1 MINDKNYFCETYNN
15 YFCNFFFTIIKF
27 SVLAS
32 ENKILLKVNN
42 ELITT
47 IDILNEINYLKSIN
61 KNINNLENKK
71 IIEIARNSL
80 IKDKIKKITLIPIVK
95 KIEISD
101 DDFKR
106 ILISNYSNTGFTK
119 IEEISQHLKKYN
131 IKPELIRNKM
141 TINAIWSQF
150 IYDKYSKNIK
160 IDIDKLKQDIQ
171 KNESQTEY
179 LLSEI
184 VFDLKEKQT
193 INEKFNIIK
202 NAIEKNGF
210 ENTALIY
217 SISETSTSGGNI
229 GWVSENSINKKI
241 LKKITEINI
250 NNFTKPLVIPGGY
263 LILKVNEKR
272 ITKKDIKLEDELKKI
287 IQIKTNEQLNQF
299 SNIFLNKI
307 KKDII
312 INEL

>member
-1 MINDKNYFCETYNN
+1 MRIISIKFIV
-15 YFCNFFFTIIKF
+15 TIFVILYSTVIKF

-32 ENKILLKVNN
+32 ENKILLKVKN

-80 IKDKIKKITLIPIVK
+80 IKDKIKKIALKTIVK
-95 KIEISD
+95 KMEISD

-119 IEEISQHLKKYN
+119 IDEIFKHLEEYN
-131 IKPELIRNKM
+131 VKPELIRNKM
-141 TINAIWSQF
+141 TVNAIWSQF
-150 IYDKYSKNIK
+150 IYNKYSKNIK
-160 IDIDKLKQDIQ
+160 IDTNKLRQNIK

-184 VFDLKEKQT
+184 VFDLEKKQT
-193 INEKFNIIK
+193 IDEKFNIIK

-229 GWVSENSINKKI
+229 GWVSENSVNKKI

-272 ITKKDIKLEDELKKI
+272 ITEKNIKLEDELKKI
-287 IQIKTNEQLNQF
+287 IEIKTNEQLNQF
-299 SNIFLNKI
+299 SNLFLNKV

>member
-1 MINDKNYFCETYNN
+1 MIKIISVKFTLTL
-15 YFCNFFFTIIKF
+15 FVIFFSTIIKF

-61 KNINNLENKK
+61 EDINNLENKK

-80 IKDKIKKITLIPIVK
+80 IKDKIKKIVLMPIIK
-95 KIEISD
+95 KMEISD

-119 IEEISQHLKKYN
+119 IDEISQHLEKYN
-131 IKPELIRNKM
+131 IKTKLIRNKM

-160 IDIDKLKQDIQ
+160 IDIDKLRQDILT
-171 KNESQTEY
+171 NESQTEY

-202 NAIEKNGF
+202 NAIKENGF
-210 ENTALIY
+210 ANSALIY
-217 SISETSTSGGNI
+217 SISETSSSGGNI

-241 LKKITEINI
+241 LKKIMKIDI
-250 NNFTKPLVIPGGY
+250 NNFTEPLVIPGGY

-272 ITKKDIKLEDELKKI
+272 IAKKDIRLEDELKKI
-287 IQIKTNEQLNQF
+287 IEIKTNKQLNQF
-299 SNIFLNKI
+299 SNIFLSKI

>member
-1 MINDKNYFCETYNN
+1 MRIISIRFIVFIFVILLLTV
-15 YFCNFFFTIIKF
+15 IKF

-80 IKDKIKKITLIPIVK
+80 IKDKIKKIALKTIVK
-95 KIEISD
+95 KMEISD

-119 IEEISQHLKKYN
+119 IDEIFKHIEEYN
-131 IKPELIRNKM
+131 VKPELIRNKM
-141 TINAIWSQF
+141 TVNAIWSQF
-150 IYDKYSKNIK
+150 IYNKYSKNIK
-160 IDIDKLKQDIQ
+160 IDTNKIRQDIQ
-171 KNESQTEY
+171 RNESQTEY

-184 VFDLKEKQT
+184 VFNLEKKQT

-210 ENTALIY
+210 ENTALVY

-229 GWVSENSINKKI
+229 GWVSENSVNKKI

-272 ITKKDIKLEDELKKI
+272 ITEKNIKLEDELKKI
-287 IQIKTNEQLNQF
+287 IEIKTNEQLNQF
-299 SNIFLNKI
+299 SNLFLNKV

>member
-1 MINDKNYFCETYNN
+1 MIRIISVRLIIAIFVIFLSTE
-15 YFCNFFFTIIKF
+15 IKF
-27 SVLAS
+27 SILAS

-42 ELITT
+42 ELITS

-61 KNINNLENKK
+61 KDIDNLENKK

-80 IKDKIKKITLIPIVK
+80 IKDKIKKIALMPIVK
-95 KIEISD
+95 KLEISD

-119 IEEISQHLKKYN
+119 IDEIYQHLKKYN
-131 IKPELIRNKM
+131 IKPKLIRNKM

-171 KNESQTEY
+171 RNEGQTEY

-184 VFDLKEKQT
+184 IFDLKEKET
-193 INEKFNIIK
+193 VNEKFNIIK
-202 NAIEKNGF
+202 NAINENDF
-210 ENTALIY
+210 ANTALIY

-241 LKKITEINI
+241 LKKIMEIDI
-250 NNFTKPLVIPGGY
+250 NNFTEPLVIPGGY
-263 LILKVNEKR
+263 LILKVNKKR
-272 ITKKDIKLEDELKKI
+272 IAKKDIKLEDELKKI
-287 IQIKTNEQLNQF
+287 VQIKTNEQLNQF

-307 KKDII
+307 KKDIV
-312 INEL
+312 INEP

>member
-1 MINDKNYFCETYNN
+1 MRIIFIKLLMVMI
-15 YFCNFFFTIIKF
+15 FFFSSAIK
-27 SVLAS
+27 SPILAS

-47 IDILNEINYLKSIN
+47 VDILNEINYLKSIN
-61 KNINNLENKK
+61 ENINNLENDKLF
-71 IIEIARNSL
+71 EMARNSL
-80 IKDKIKKITLIPIVK
+80 IKDKIKKIALTPIINK
-95 KIEISD
+95 FEISD

-106 ILISNYSNTGFTK
+106 ILISNYAARGFDETD
-119 IEEISQHLKKYN
+119 EIYEYLKGYN
-131 IKPELIRNKM
+131 IKPNLIRYKM
-141 TINAIWSQF
+141 TLNAIWSQF

-160 IDIDKLKQDIQ
+160 IDINKLKQNIQ
-171 KNESQTEY
+171 KNENQNEY

-193 INEKFNIIK
+193 IDEKFNIIK
-202 NAIEKNGF
+202 NEIQNNGF

-217 SISETSTSGGNI
+217 SISDTSTSGGNI
-229 GWVSENSINKKI
+229 GWVGENSISKKI
-241 LKKITEINI
+241 LKEITKINI
-250 NNFTKPLVIPGGY
+250 NDVTKPIVIPGGY
-263 LILKVNEKR
+263 LVLKLKEKR
-272 ITKKDIKLEDELKKI
+272 ITRRNVKIEEELKKI

-307 KKDII
+307 KKDIV

>member
-1 MINDKNYFCETYNN
+1 MKLTISILV
-15 YFCNFFFTIIKF
+15 FFFSIVVKF
-27 SVLAS
+27 SLLAS
-32 ENKILLKVNN
+32 ENRILLKVNN

-61 KNINNLENKK
+61 KNINNLEEKK
-71 IIEIARNSL
+71 VIEIARNSL
-80 IKDKIKKITLIPIVK
+80 IKDKIKKIVLVPIIE
-95 KIEISD
+95 KIEIND

-106 ILISNYSNTGFTK
+106 VLISNYSNTGLTK
-119 IEEISQHLKKYN
+119 IEEISEHLKKYDVKAQLVREK
-131 IKPELIRNKM
+131 I

-160 IDIDKLKQDIQ
+160 IDVDKLKQDIQ
-171 KNESQTEY
+171 RSENQTEY

-193 INEKFNIIK
+193 LTEKLNIIE
-202 NAIEKNGF
+202 NAIQKNGF

-217 SISETSTSGGNI
+217 SISETANSSGYI
-229 GWVSENSINKKI
+229 GWVNENSMNKKI
-241 LKKITEINI
+241 LDEITKISINGI
-250 NNFTKPLVIPGGY
+250 TKPLVIPGGY
-263 LILKVNEKR
+263 LILKLKEKR
-272 ITKKDIKLEDELKKI
+272 TKKKDIDIEDELKRI

-299 SNIFLNKI
+299 SNIYLNKI
-307 KKDII
+307 KKDIV

>member
-1 MINDKNYFCETYNN
+1 MIKIISVKLIVTIFVI
-15 YFCNFFFTIIKF
+15 FFSTLIKF
-27 SVLAS
+27 SVLAN

-61 KNINNLENKK
+61 KDINNLEDKK

-80 IKDKIKKITLIPIVK
+80 IKDKIKIITLKPIVK
-95 KIEISD
+95 KMEISD

-119 IEEISQHLKKYN
+119 IEEIFLYLKEYN
-131 IKPELIRNKM
+131 IKPELIRNKI
-141 TINAIWSQF
+141 TVNAIWSQF

-160 IDIDKLKQDIQ
+160 IDTSKLKQNIQ
-171 KNESQTEY
+171 RNEIQTEY

-184 VFDLKEKQT
+184 VFNLEKKQT
-193 INEKFNIIK
+193 IDEKFNIIK

-241 LKKITEINI
+241 LKKITEINN

-272 ITKKDIKLEDELKKI
+272 ITEKNIKLEDELNKI
-287 IQIKTNEQLNQF
+287 IEVKTNEQLNQF

>member
-1 MINDKNYFCETYNN
+1 MK
-15 YFCNFFFTIIKF
+15 TISIRFIVTVFVILFSTVIKF

-80 IKDKIKKITLIPIVK
+80 IKDKIKKIALKTIVK
-95 KIEISD
+95 KMEISD

-119 IEEISQHLKKYN
+119 IDEIFKHLEEHN
-131 IKPELIRNKM
+131 VKPELIRNKM
-141 TINAIWSQF
+141 SVNAIWSQF
-150 IYDKYSKNIK
+150 IYNKYSKNIK
-160 IDIDKLKQDIQ
+160 IDTNKLRQNIQ
-171 KNESQTEY
+171 RNENQTEY

-184 VFDLKEKQT
+184 VFDLEKKQT

-229 GWVSENSINKKI
+229 GWVSENSVNKKI
-241 LKKITEINI
+241 LKKIKEINI

-272 ITKKDIKLEDELKKI
+272 ITEKNIKLEDELKKI
-287 IQIKTNEQLNQF
+287 IEIKTNEQLNQF
-299 SNIFLNKI
+299 SNLFLNKV

>member
-1 MINDKNYFCETYNN
+1 MMRIISVRLIVTIFVI
-15 YFCNFFFTIIKF
+15 FFSTVIKF
-27 SVLAS
+27 SVLAN

-61 KNINNLENKK
+61 KNINNLENRK

-80 IKDKIKKITLIPIVK
+80 IKDKIKKIALKSIVK
-95 KIEISD
+95 KMEISD

-119 IEEISQHLKKYN
+119 IDEIFKHIEEYN
-131 IKPELIRNKM
+131 VKPELIRNKM
-141 TINAIWSQF
+141 TVNAIWSQF
-150 IYDKYSKNIK
+150 IYNKYSKNIK
-160 IDIDKLKQDIQ
+160 IDTNKLRQNIQ
-171 KNESQTEY
+171 RNESQTEY

-184 VFDLKEKQT
+184 VFNLEKKQT

-229 GWVSENSINKKI
+229 GWVSENSVNKKI

-272 ITKKDIKLEDELKKI
+272 ITEKNIKLEDELKKI
-287 IQIKTNEQLNQF
+287 IEIKTNEQLNQF
-299 SNIFLNKI
+299 SNLFLNKV

>member
-1 MINDKNYFCETYNN
+1 MIKIISVKYLTTIFVI
-15 YFCNFFFTIIKF
+15 FFSIVLKF
-27 SVLAS
+27 SALAS

-47 IDILNEINYLKSIN
+47 IDISNEINYLKSIN
-61 KNINNLENKK
+61 ENINNLENKK

-80 IKDKIKKITLIPIVK
+80 IKDKIKKIVLTPIVK
-95 KIEISD
+95 KMEIND

-106 ILISNYSNTGFTK
+106 ILISNYSNTGLTK
-119 IEEISQHLKKYN
+119 IDEIFRHLKEYN
-131 IKPELIRNKM
+131 LKPELVRNKM

-160 IDIDKLKQDIQ
+160 IDTNKLKQDIQ

-184 VFDLKEKQT
+184 VFDLKEKER

-202 NAIEKNGF
+202 SAIENNGF

-241 LKKITEINI
+241 LKEITDINI
-250 NNFTKPLVIPGGY
+250 NSFTKPLVIPGGY

-272 ITKKDIKLEDELKKI
+272 ITKKGNKLEDQLKKI
-287 IQIKTNEQLNQF
+287 IEIKTNEQLNQF
-299 SNIFLNKI
+299 SNIFLNKS
-307 KKDII
+307 KKDIT

>member
-1 MINDKNYFCETYNN
+1 MIKIISVKLTFTL
-15 YFCNFFFTIIKF
+15 FVIFFSTIIKF

-61 KNINNLENKK
+61 EDINNLENKK

-80 IKDKIKKITLIPIVK
+80 IKDKIKKIVLMPIIK
-95 KIEISD
+95 KMEISD

-119 IEEISQHLKKYN
+119 IDEISQHLEKYN
-131 IKPELIRNKM
+131 IKPKLIRNKM

-160 IDIDKLKQDIQ
+160 IDIDKLRQDILT
-171 KNESQTEY
+171 NESQTEY

-202 NAIEKNGF
+202 NAIKENGF
-210 ENTALIY
+210 ANSALIY
-217 SISETSTSGGNI
+217 SISETSSSGGNI

-241 LKKITEINI
+241 LKKIMKIDI
-250 NNFTKPLVIPGGY
+250 NNFTEPLVIPGGY

-272 ITKKDIKLEDELKKI
+272 IAKKDIRLEDELKKI
-287 IQIKTNEQLNQF
+287 IEIKTNKQLNQF
-299 SNIFLNKI
+299 SNIFLSKI

>member
-1 MINDKNYFCETYNN
+1 M
-15 YFCNFFFTIIKF
+15 
-27 SVLAS
+27 
-32 ENKILLKVNN
+32 
-42 ELITT
+42 
-47 IDILNEINYLKSIN
+47 
-61 KNINNLENKK
+61 
-71 IIEIARNSL
+71 
-80 IKDKIKKITLIPIVK
+80 
-95 KIEISD
+95 EISD

-119 IEEISQHLKKYN
+119 IDEIFKHIEEYN
-131 IKPELIRNKM
+131 VKLELIRNKM
-141 TINAIWSQF
+141 TVNAIWSQF
-150 IYDKYSKNIK
+150 IYNKYSKNIK
-160 IDIDKLKQDIQ
+160 IDANKLRQDIQ
-171 KNESQTEY
+171 RNESQTEY

-184 VFDLKEKQT
+184 VFDLEKKQT

-229 GWVSENSINKKI
+229 GWVSENSVNKKI

-272 ITKKDIKLEDELKKI
+272 ITEKNIKLEDELKKI
-287 IQIKTNEQLNQF
+287 IEIKTNEQLNQF
-299 SNIFLNKI
+299 SNLFLNKV

>member
-1 MINDKNYFCETYNN
+1 MRIISIKFIV
-15 YFCNFFFTIIKF
+15 TIFVILYSTVIKF

-61 KNINNLENKK
+61 KNINNLENRK

-80 IKDKIKKITLIPIVK
+80 IKDKIKKIALKSIVK
-95 KIEISD
+95 KMEISD

-119 IEEISQHLKKYN
+119 IDEIFKHLEEHN
-131 IKPELIRNKM
+131 VKPELIRNKM
-141 TINAIWSQF
+141 SVNAIWSQF
-150 IYDKYSKNIK
+150 IYNKYSKNIK
-160 IDIDKLKQDIQ
+160 IDTNKIRQNIQ
-171 KNESQTEY
+171 RNESQTEY

-184 VFDLKEKQT
+184 VFDLEKKQT

-229 GWVSENSINKKI
+229 GWVSENSVNKKI

-272 ITKKDIKLEDELKKI
+272 ITEKNIKIEDELKKI
-287 IQIKTNEQLNQF
+287 IEIKTNEQLNQF
-299 SNIFLNKI
+299 SNLFLNKV

>member
-1 MINDKNYFCETYNN
+1 MIFLSTE
-15 YFCNFFFTIIKF
+15 IKF
-27 SVLAS
+27 SVLAN

-42 ELITT
+42 ELITS

-61 KNINNLENKK
+61 KDIDNLENKK

-80 IKDKIKKITLIPIVK
+80 IKYKIKKITLMPIVK
-95 KIEISD
+95 KMEISD

-106 ILISNYSNTGFTK
+106 VLISNYSNAGFTK
-119 IEEISQHLKKYN
+119 IDEIYQHLKKYN
-131 IKPELIRNKM
+131 IKTKLIRNKM

-171 KNESQTEY
+171 RNEGQTEY

-184 VFDLKEKQT
+184 IFDLKEKET
-193 INEKFNIIK
+193 VNEKFNVIK
-202 NAIEKNGF
+202 NAINENGF
-210 ENTALIY
+210 ANTALIY

-241 LKKITEINI
+241 LKKIMEIDI
-250 NNFTKPLVIPGGY
+250 NNFTEPLVIPGGY
-263 LILKVNEKR
+263 LILKINEKR

-287 IQIKTNEQLNQF
+287 VQIKTNEQLNQF

-307 KKDII
+307 KKDIV
-312 INEL
+312 INEP

>member
-1 MINDKNYFCETYNN
+1 MRIISVRLIVTIFVI
-15 YFCNFFFTIIKF
+15 FFSTVIKF
-27 SVLAS
+27 SVLAN

-61 KNINNLENKK
+61 KNINNLENRK

-80 IKDKIKKITLIPIVK
+80 IKDKIKKIALKSIVK
-95 KIEISD
+95 KMEISD

-119 IEEISQHLKKYN
+119 IDEIFKHLEEHKV
-131 IKPELIRNKM
+131 KPELIRDKM
-141 TINAIWSQF
+141 TVNAIWSQF
-150 IYDKYSKNIK
+150 IYNKYSKNIK
-160 IDIDKLKQDIQ
+160 IDTNKLRQNIQ
-171 KNESQTEY
+171 RNENQTEY

-184 VFDLKEKQT
+184 VFDLEKKQT
-193 INEKFNIIK
+193 IDEKFNIIK

-229 GWVSENSINKKI
+229 GWVSENSVNKKI

-272 ITKKDIKLEDELKKI
+272 ITEKNIKIEDELKKI
-287 IQIKTNEQLNQF
+287 IEIKTNEQLNQF
-299 SNIFLNKI
+299 SNLFLNKV

>member
-1 MINDKNYFCETYNN
+1 MTKVYSIKIIIF
-15 YFCNFFFTIIKF
+15 FVVFFFSFLIKF
-27 SVLAS
+27 TASTS
-32 ENKILLKVNN
+32 ENRILLKVNN

-47 IDILNEINYLKSIN
+47 IDILNEISYLKSVN
-61 KNINNLENKK
+61 KNINNLENQK

-80 IKDKIKKITLIPIVK
+80 IKDKIKKITLLPIVK

-101 DDFKR
+101 DDFNR
-106 ILISNYSNTGFTK
+106 ILISNYANKGFTN
-119 IEEISQHLKKYN
+119 IEEIFAHLKKYN
-131 IKPELIRNKM
+131 IKPNLIRNKM

-160 IDIDKLKQDIQ
+160 IDIDKLRQEIQ
-171 KNESQTEY
+171 KNDIQTEY

-184 VFDLKEKQT
+184 VFDLKEEQT
-193 INEKFNIIK
+193 INEKFDIIK
-202 NAIEKNGF
+202 NAIKENGF
-210 ENTALIY
+210 ANTALIY
-217 SISETSTSGGNI
+217 SISETSTSGGDI

-241 LKKITEINI
+241 LKKIIEINI
-250 NNFTKPLVIPGGY
+250 NNFTEPLVVPGGY

-272 ITKKDIKLEDELKKI
+272 VAKKDIKIEDELEKI
-287 IQIKTNEQLNQF
+287 IGIKTNEQLNQF
-299 SNIFLNKI
+299 SNIYLNKI

>member
-1 MINDKNYFCETYNN
+1 MIRIISVKLIITIIV
-15 YFCNFFFTIIKF
+15 FFFSTPIKF
-27 SVLAS
+27 SALAS
-32 ENKILLKVNN
+32 ENKILFKVNN

-47 IDILNEINYLKSIN
+47 IDIFNEINYLKSIN
-61 KNINNLENKK
+61 KNISNLENEK

-80 IKDKIKKITLIPIVK
+80 IKDKIKKIALTPIVK
-95 KIEISD
+95 KMEIND

-119 IEEISQHLKKYN
+119 IEEIFLHLKKYN
-131 IKPELIRNKM
+131 IKPRLIRNKM

-160 IDIDKLKQDIQ
+160 IDIDKLRQEIQ
-171 KNESQTEY
+171 KKDIQTEY

-184 VFDLKEKQT
+184 VFDLKEEQT
-193 INEKFNIIK
+193 INEKFDIIK
-202 NAIEKNGF
+202 NAIKENGF
-210 ENTALIY
+210 ANTALIY
-217 SISETSTSGGNI
+217 SISETSTSGGDI

-241 LKKITEINI
+241 LKKIIEINI
-250 NNFTKPLVIPGGY
+250 NNFTEPLVVPGGY

-272 ITKKDIKLEDELKKI
+272 VAKKDIKIEDELEKI
-287 IQIKTNEQLNQF
+287 IGIKTNEQLNQF
-299 SNIFLNKI
+299 SNIYLNKI